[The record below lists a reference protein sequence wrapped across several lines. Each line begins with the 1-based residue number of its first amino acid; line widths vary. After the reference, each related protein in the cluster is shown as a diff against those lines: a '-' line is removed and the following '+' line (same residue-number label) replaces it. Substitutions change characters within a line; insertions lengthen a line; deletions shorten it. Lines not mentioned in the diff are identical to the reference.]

1 MKTSYAIALL
11 AIGAQAIKI
20 QSNGDRNG
28 NQNNG
33 NQNNGNQN
41 EGGRGENNEEQE
53 NEENDYDTWA
63 EAVEY
68 MHRIAD
74 SNGDELVDEG
84 ELQDLIAYQ
93 EFFEYIDEDC
103 AADLTLAAESVI
115 EYFEGPFSMDQLE
128 TEVTDLENS
137 IEDMVVTVEAL
148 IDVDDLLLGATEIIV
163 DGEIYD
169 QFVDLDADGDNQI
182 TQQEIEDY
190 ESASGI
196 DVQSFLVDGN
206 EDGVIDYKE
215 FYSAIRKSMA
225 EDTDLVLD
233 YLSRAA
239 DDWDDDDV
247 DEEEDEGDEG
257 DEEV

>member
-20 QSNGDRNG
+20 QSNGNRDG

-33 NQNNGNQN
+33 KQN

-53 NEENDYDTWA
+53 NEEFDYDTWA

-103 AADLTLAAESVI
+103 AADLNLAAESVI
-115 EYFEGPFSMDQLE
+115 EYFEGPFSMDELE
-128 TEVTDLENS
+128 TEVIDLENS
-137 IEDMVVTVEAL
+137 IEDITATVETL
-148 IDVDDLLLGATEIIV
+148 IDVEHLLLGATEIII

-169 QFVDLDADGDNQI
+169 QFVDLDADGDNEI

-190 ESASGI
+190 EAASGI
-196 DVQSFLVDGN
+196 DVQSFLNDGN
-206 EDGVIDYKE
+206 EDGVIDYIE
-215 FYSAIRKSMA
+215 FYSAIQKSMA
-225 EDTDLVLD
+225 EDNDLVLD

-239 DDWDDDDV
+239 DDWDNDDV
-247 DEEEDEGDEG
+247 ADEEEEEEEEDE
-257 DEEV
+257 EV

>member
-20 QSNGDRNG
+20 QSNGNRD
-28 NQNNG
+28 G

-41 EGGRGENNEEQE
+41 EGGRGENKEEPE
-53 NEENDYDTWA
+53 NEEFDYDTWA

-93 EFFEYIDEDC
+93 EFNEDC
-103 AADLTLAAESVI
+103 AADLNLAAESVI

-128 TEVTDLENS
+128 TEVIDLENS
-137 IEDMVVTVEAL
+137 IEDMTATVEAL
-148 IDVDDLLLGATEIIV
+148 IDVDHLLLGATDIII

-169 QFVDLDADGDNQI
+169 QFDELDADGDNEI
-182 TQQEIEDY
+182 TQQEIDDY
-190 ESASGI
+190 ESATGI
-196 DVQSFLVDGN
+196 DVASFLDDGN
-206 EDGVIDYKE
+206 EDGVIDYFE
-215 FYSAIRKSMA
+215 FYSAIQKSMA
-225 EDTDLVLD
+225 EDTDVVLD

-239 DDWDDDDV
+239 DDWDNDDV
-247 DEEEDEGDEG
+247 ADEEA
-257 DEEV
+257 